1 MLAILTLLGLAVAAN
16 VVNGK
21 AGVAGYFGGGR
32 PETWL
37 ITLGLF
43 AAALA
48 VAGYAAVGRWDGI
61 FIDSENRISLSRFQ
75 LILWTLLLVSAL
87 MTAGLINAMKPADP
101 TPLQIR
107 IPPRIW
113 ALLGLGAFTA
123 VAAPAIDQD
132 KRTLSQVENV
142 AFESQRAT
150 GLEGG
155 EAIGTYLE
163 KEQGLGAKPEFKGA
177 ILVKKEPKDA
187 RWIDIIRGDSA
198 GAVHVDVAKMQQLAF
213 TLLLIAVY
221 GMALRTRMS
230 GSLDIDE
237 FPDVDTGFLALLG
250 LSHAA
255 YLADKQIGF
264 T

>member
-1 MLAILTLLGLAVAAN
+1 MLAILTLLALAVAAN

-37 ITLGLF
+37 ITVGLF

-48 VAGYAAVGRWDGI
+48 VAGYATVGRWDGI
-61 FIDSENRISLSRFQ
+61 FIDNQNRISLSRFQ

-107 IPPRIW
+107 IPPKIW

-123 VAAPAIDQD
+123 VAAPTIDQH
-132 KRTLSQVENV
+132 TSIS
-142 AFESQRAT
+142 AFETTAFAGTNAT
-150 GLEGG
+150 
-155 EAIGTYLE
+155 EAEAEKGRIKSALA
-163 KEQGLGAKPEFKGA
+163 KEQNIP
-177 ILVKKEPKDA
+177 EPKFAGALLIKNGPNDA

-198 GAVHVDVAKMQQLAF
+198 GALLVDVAKMQQLAF
-213 TLLLIAVY
+213 TLLLISVY
-221 GMALRTRMS
+221 AMTLRTKMA
-230 GSLDIDE
+230 GTGDIDE
-237 FPDVDTGFLALLG
+237 FPDIDAGFLALLG

>member
-1 MLAILTLLGLAVAAN
+1 MLMLAILVLLALAVAAN

-21 AGVAGYFGGGR
+21 TGVAGYFGGGR

-48 VAGYAAVGRWDGI
+48 LAGYATVGRWDGI

-87 MTAGLINAMKPADP
+87 MTAGLINAVKPADP

-123 VAAPAIDQD
+123 VAAPTIDLERRREDMPVLAATSPVPGAARGESIGHFLQRTQD
-132 KRTLSQVENV
+132 LS
-142 AFESQRAT
+142 
-150 GLEGG
+150 G
-155 EAIGTYLE
+155 EPRFS
-163 KEQGLGAKPEFKGA
+163 GAL
-177 ILVKKEPKDA
+177 LVKLDPKDA

-198 GAVHVDVAKMQQLAF
+198 GARHVDVAKLQQLAF
-213 TLLLIAVY
+213 TLLLISVY
-221 GMALRTRMS
+221 AMALRTKMT
-230 GSLDIDE
+230 GAADIDD
-237 FPDVDTGFLALLG
+237 FPEVDAGFLALLG
-250 LSHAA
+250 LSHGA
-255 YLADKQIGF
+255 YLADKGLAF